1 MNGDNININWT
12 LQIILFLFIF
22 VGGLILGNLIT
33 GLTVNRI
40 EQLFEKAEMYFNV
53 KVSILKL
60 ILNIVQL
67 EKYFIL
73 RNEIRGLF
81 GTKSFLLTC
90 SLNNFRGW
98 NKSTYSRVSLST
110 GLHLISSTR
119 SFPLF
124 YHCKEFNYLTG
135 FEANSTTP
143 KEVFNSWKII
153 WLVYSRQAKRAAIG
167 TGGWSVFT
175 PTVTKTWSRT
185 GNNVYIITMLVYD
198 S

>member
-53 KVSILKL
+53 KASILKL

-73 RNEIRGLF
+73 HGVGIPFINQGVIWHQKPSVNINMFLEQFQRVKQINLLEGLLVDWTSSNILYKKFSSILSLQRVQLLDRLRSKFNHSKRGVQQL
-81 GTKSFLLTC
+81 KS
-90 SLNNFRGW
+90 
-98 NKSTYSRVSLST
+98 
-110 GLHLISSTR
+110 HLIGLQPSNKACGHR
-119 SFPLF
+119 NWWMVCF
-124 YHCKEFNYLTG
+124 YP
-135 FEANSTTP
+135 NSD
-143 KEVFNSWKII
+143 KDMVKDW
-153 WLVYSRQAKRAAIG
+153 
-167 TGGWSVFT
+167 
-175 PTVTKTWSRT
+175 
-185 GNNVYIITMLVYD
+185 
-198 S
+198 